1 MTRPRPR
8 RNVVAVEGEH
18 FGSMQRLQPTNRAIA
33 GVGLLLFALVLLGVG
48 LHHIVVTGTC
58 SSTGYNSYGPV
69 AHCPEGS
76 GWWAGFLAAGIVL
89 SIAGGLIAGGSGP
102 FLITPAVFCAVGAG
116 AISVQFDAGAGS
128 DNKTFGLIFGGFF
141 LAGGLIWAALIARS
155 ALSELRGEG
164 DTSSLAPLGTSPAG
178 TAPTTPPVTTDP
190 ITGEPTTPAGVRR
203 EL

>member
-1 MTRPRPR
+1 
-8 RNVVAVEGEH
+8 
-18 FGSMQRLQPTNRAIA
+18 MQRLQPTNRAIA

-116 AISVQFDAGAGS
+116 EISVKFDDGLGS
-128 DNKTFGLIFGGFF
+128 DYITHSLLFGCCFIASCMHYSF
-141 LAGGLIWAALIARS
+141 L
-155 ALSELRGEG
+155 
-164 DTSSLAPLGTSPAG
+164 T
-178 TAPTTPPVTTDP
+178 
-190 ITGEPTTPAGVRR
+190 
-203 EL
+203 